1 MDKPHVPHSLGTN
14 GTRHVTHSAGTKY
27 ALDITHS
34 VGSFICLLRSQ
45 LSFFFKLYTFHHS
58 DFSACLRP
66 LPSPRLL
73 SYCDLMCHRF
83 ILLANF
89 EVCYTLYVF
98 IGFSRCVTFCYMW
111 SDHIYITISTQ
122 YICAK
127 RQNIMM
133 VRQIKSKKPSQAK
146 PSQSVNWGRRLSRS
160 AS

>member
-66 LPSPRLL
+66 LPQSKTLNILWSHVPQIHFAGKFWGLL
-73 SYCDLMCHRF
+73 HVICLYWIQSMC
-83 ILLANF
+83 NF
-89 EVCYTLYVF
+89 LLYVE
-98 IGFSRCVTFCYMW
+98 W
-111 SDHIYITISTQ
+111 SHLYYNLYPIHMRK
-122 YICAK
+122 A
-127 RQNIMM
+127 
-133 VRQIKSKKPSQAK
+133 SKYNDGKADKIQKAKPSQAK
-146 PSQSVNWGRRLSRS
+146 PKC
-160 AS
+160 